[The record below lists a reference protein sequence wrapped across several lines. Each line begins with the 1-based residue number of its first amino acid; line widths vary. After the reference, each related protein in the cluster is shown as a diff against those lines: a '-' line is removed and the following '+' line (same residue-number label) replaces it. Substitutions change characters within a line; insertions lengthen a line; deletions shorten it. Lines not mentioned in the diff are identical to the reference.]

1 MNKFKICLLALLLLI
16 ILPVASAKV
25 SVDVEHTPET
35 ILPGDIVDYT
45 VTLSNK
51 GTSDVK
57 VKEITLYTD
66 LDVEPESVSDVG
78 TITTGS
84 SYVFP
89 FTVEAEK
96 AGSHTIKM
104 HTRTQNETF
113 KRLIL
118 VNVEN
123 KQPDIILTT
132 PLKLNEVNNLKFYL
146 TNPIGS
152 IKDVSVEA
160 RFEADPKIIYL
171 GDLTSSHKG
180 TFRCTPESREDLS
193 FKISYYNGRN
203 YHQIIKT
210 VTPEYRETK
219 GIIVNAS
226 IPYNSVP
233 VQDVVPLDVTI
244 SNLRNDTIYS
254 IKVTASLK
262 GSEKTKEIASLGSGK
277 NSKVSFKF
285 SPQETGKN
293 TVQVDISYKDELN
306 NQYTETE
313 EVEFIAL
320 EEKPISISNIRTEIE
335 ADDTT
340 ISGDVSNSG
349 RSTVYNA
356 LLSMQVGNEVKTFYL
371 GSIEASDFDSFEFE
385 FSDINASKGVLTVSW
400 NNELGEK
407 VELSEEIKL
416 PENKISQATGGGNL
430 MMVGSVIAV
439 AILALVAVIW
449 IKSRK

>member
-1 MNKFKICLLALLLLI
+1 MSRFKIFLSILLVLI

-25 SVDVEHTPET
+25 SIDVEHTPDT
-35 ILPGDIVDYT
+35 ILPGDTVDYT
-45 VTLSNK
+45 VNLNNK
-51 GTSDVK
+51 GASDVK
-57 VKEITLYTD
+57 VKEITLYTR
-66 LDVEPESVSDVG
+66 LDVNPNSVSDIG
-78 TITTGS
+78 TISTGS

-96 AGSHTIKM
+96 AGSHTIEM
-104 HTRTQNETF
+104 HVRTENETV
-113 KRLIL
+113 KRLIS

-123 KQPDIILTT
+123 KQPNIILTS
-132 PLKLNEVNNLKFYL
+132 PLKLNEVNNLNFYL

-180 TFRCTPESREDLS
+180 SLRYTPESREDLS

-203 YHQIIKT
+203 HHQVVKT
-210 VTPEYRETK
+210 VSPEYRETK

-226 IPYNSVP
+226 TPYNSVP

-254 IKVTASLK
+254 VKVTASLED
-262 GSEKTKEIASLGSGK
+262 SEKNKEIASIESGK
-277 NSKVSFKF
+277 SSRVSFQF
-285 SPQETGKN
+285 SPQEVGKN
-293 TVQVDISYKDELN
+293 TIQIDISYKDELN
-306 NQYTETE
+306 NQYSETE

-320 EEKPISISNIRTEIE
+320 EEKPISVSNIRTEKE
-335 ADDTT
+335 VDGTT

-349 RSTVYNA
+349 RSTVYNV
-356 LLSMQVGNEVKTFYL
+356 LLSMQVESEIKTFYL
-371 GSIEASDFDSFEFE
+371 GSIEESDFDSFEFE
-385 FSDINASKGVLTVSW
+385 FTQINASKGSLTVSW
-400 NNELGEK
+400 NNELGDK
-407 VELSEEIKL
+407 VELTEEISL
-416 PENKISQATGGGNL
+416 PEEEISQAARDGNL
-430 MMVGSVIAV
+430 MMIGSVIAI

-449 IKSRK
+449 RKSRK